1 MDMTL
6 LEERDALAV
15 ERLTSM
21 TKEYT
26 AQEPFGKYFRKTAS
40 FVIKMDALYKEIRQG
55 KTKH

>member
-26 AQEPFGKYFRKTAS
+26 AQEPFGKYFRKR
-40 FVIKMDALYKEIRQG
+40 LLLL
-55 KTKH
+55 